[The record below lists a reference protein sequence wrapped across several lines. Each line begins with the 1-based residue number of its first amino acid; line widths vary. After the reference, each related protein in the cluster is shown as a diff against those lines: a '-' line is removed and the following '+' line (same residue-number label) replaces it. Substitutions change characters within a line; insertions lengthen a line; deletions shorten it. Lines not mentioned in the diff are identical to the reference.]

1 MKRNED
7 SKDPR
12 KMNREEMTAE
22 FERLLRKLS
31 PADLQKV
38 KDKMLEML
46 EPGQREQL
54 QAEWKAAEEERRQ
67 EEADLRELGAKLQGF
82 SIGRLAIAPGLPK
95 QKGGK
100 E

>member
-1 MKRNED
+1 MNKHENE
-7 SKDPR
+7 KDPR
-12 KMNREEMTAE
+12 KMNREEMAAE

-46 EPGQREQL
+46 APEQREQL
-54 QAEWKAAEEERRQ
+54 QAEWKAAEEERIQ
-67 EEADLRELGAKLQGF
+67 EEADLRALGAKLQGF

-100 E
+100 V